1 MVNFAKVFK
10 DPKEI
15 IDTLMSSQ
23 PFCEF
28 EGLKEKLY
36 NHYEI
41 KK

>member
-1 MVNFAKVFK
+1 M
-10 DPKEI
+10 
-15 IDTLMSSQ
+15 TSQ

-36 NHYEI
+36 KHYEI